1 MWREFFHNKLTIFAF
16 AREKGKKSREVV
28 VRREFFYWNKIV
40 SKENIKKFGANKAK
54 NRRRGQ
60 PWKQTAKA
68 DQRVGG
74 ESKEIFF
81 FYQFIHS

>member
-1 MWREFFHNKLTIFAF
+1 MA
-16 AREKGKKSREVV
+16 
-28 VRREFFYWNKIV
+28 KIEDEA
-40 SKENIKKFGANKAK
+40 SP
-54 NRRRGQ
+54 
-60 PWKQTAKA
+60 PWKQTTKA